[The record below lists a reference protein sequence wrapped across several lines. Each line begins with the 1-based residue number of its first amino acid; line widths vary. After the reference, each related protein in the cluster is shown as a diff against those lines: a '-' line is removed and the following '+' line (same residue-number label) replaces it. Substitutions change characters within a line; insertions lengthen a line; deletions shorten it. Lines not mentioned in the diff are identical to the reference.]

1 MFENDY
7 TLFGKHATYVKF
19 LRDEAKVF
27 KRYIDVYMNGAILGF
42 LYGRK
47 AIRDSTSTDRARV
60 YADTF
65 ANEKARCE
73 FIFRLIMV
81 LDKTTGYTI
90 EERVDRAFRDD
101 AEGSNT
107 EKNKKNMELFHSYVL
122 GGIEVLYE
130 QFTEDCITQ
139 DDYINKIYDVVT
151 KFKDEVEGV
160 PYADRIGEIID
171 NKYIV

>member
-7 TLFGKHATYVKF
+7 TLYGKHATYVKF
-19 LRDEAKVF
+19 LHDEAKVF
-27 KRYIDVYMNGAILGF
+27 NRYIDVYMNGAIMGF

-47 AIRDSTSTDRARV
+47 SIRDNTSTDRARI
-60 YADTF
+60 YADAF

-73 FIFRLIMV
+73 FIFRLIML
-81 LDKTTGYTI
+81 LDETPGYTI
-90 EERVDRAFRDD
+90 EDRINRAFRDD
-101 AEGSNT
+101 ADGSDT
-107 EKNKKNMELFHSYVL
+107 EKNEKNMELFHSYVL

-130 QFTEDCITQ
+130 QFTKDCTTR

-151 KFKDEVEGV
+151 SFKEEVEGI

-171 NKYIV
+171 NKYTV